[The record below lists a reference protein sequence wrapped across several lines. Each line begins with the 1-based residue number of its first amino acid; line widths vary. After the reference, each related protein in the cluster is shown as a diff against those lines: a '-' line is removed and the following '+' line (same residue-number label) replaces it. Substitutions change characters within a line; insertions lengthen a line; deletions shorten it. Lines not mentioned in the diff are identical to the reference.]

1 MLFPTAECIVCSKS
15 DNPTKKCRISDI
27 LSVRPIMN
35 HIGDICR
42 CYVVIDT
49 GRFSG
54 KVNNSTPQIEALLEK
69 FHSALR
75 AEM

>member
-27 LSVRPIMN
+27 LSVRRPIMN

-42 CYVVIDT
+42 ILT
-49 GRFSG
+49 
-54 KVNNSTPQIEALLEK
+54 LLCGY
-69 FHSALR
+69 
-75 AEM
+75 

>member
-15 DNPTKKCRISDI
+15 DNPTKKCRISDM

-42 CYVVIDT
+42 ILT
-49 GRFSG
+49 
-54 KVNNSTPQIEALLEK
+54 LLCGY
-69 FHSALR
+69 
-75 AEM
+75 

>member
-15 DNPTKKCRISDI
+15 DNPTIFFLISDI

-42 CYVVIDT
+42 ILT
-49 GRFSG
+49 
-54 KVNNSTPQIEALLEK
+54 LLCGY
-69 FHSALR
+69 
-75 AEM
+75 